1 MIRRLASHAATTLL
15 VACAVLVTAAVVR
28 REFFPPAAAAA
39 GPSLEPRRVADGAAL
54 AAEGRVMGDARAPV
68 RVVEFSDFQCPY
80 CAEFA
85 RTLRAVRDRHPG
97 VVSIV
102 YRHLPLDAIHP
113 HARAAALA
121 AECAG
126 EQGRFEA
133 LHDALFAGQAGIGTR
148 PWEAFAR
155 EAAVPDS
162 AAFTRCMAEGRLL
175 ARVDRDAAAARA
187 AGMDVTPT
195 LVIGDTLRPG
205 VMDEA
210 ALESWILRA
219 AAGR

>member
-1 MIRRLASHAATTLL
+1 MIRRVASHAATALL

-28 REFFPPAAAAA
+28 REFFAPAAAAA
-39 GPSLEPRRVADGAAL
+39 GPSLEPRRVAEGAAL
-54 AAEGRVMGDARAPV
+54 AAAGQVMGRAGAPV

-85 RTLRAVRDRHPG
+85 RTLRAVRDRHPD

-126 EQGRFEA
+126 EQDRFEA
-133 LHDALFAGQAGIGTR
+133 FHDALFAGQPGIGIR
-148 PWEAFAR
+148 PWESFAR
-155 EAAVPDS
+155 EAGVPDT
-162 AAFTRCMAEGRLL
+162 AAFTRCIQDGRLL

-187 AGMDVTPT
+187 AGMEVTPT
-195 LVIGDTLRPG
+195 LVVGDTLRPG

-210 ALESWILRA
+210 ELERWILRA
-219 AAGR
+219 AARR